1 MSERWNVDP
10 YALRLAA
17 VVLSLAGGLGP
28 VLYGLAW
35 LYSTEPLA
43 LAQGSRTAPPATHPV
58 IDPAL
63 RVQRTFAVGFATL
76 GILVFVRGRWFW
88 PGDAIMVPG
97 TLVAIASALL
107 WYRSNSS
114 VAAVRDRDPM
124 EQVLSGTASPLRTGI
139 GGVLAVIGIGVL
151 ASSAGGFDA
160 LPRAASAMVVAIAGV
175 AVLVGPYVG
184 RLISQVGDEQRQR
197 IRTEER
203 AAVASHLHDS
213 VLQTLALM
221 QRASDDPRRM
231 VALARRQERELRNW
245 LYGTGAEQAET
256 SLGQRCE
263 ALASEVE
270 FDLGVSVELVVVGDI
285 AANDRTDALLGA
297 VREATLNSARHA
309 GVDRVSVYVE
319 VEDQAVFASVRDTGC
334 GFEPMS
340 VPPDR
345 RGVVDSI
352 RGRVS
357 RVGGS
362 ADLRTSPDSGT
373 EWELR
378 VPLLERVS

>member
-1 MSERWNVDP
+1 MAR
-10 YALRLAA
+10 
-17 VVLSLAGGLGP
+17 
-28 VLYGLAW
+28 
-35 LYSTEPLA
+35 EP
-43 LAQGSRTAPPATHPV
+43 SR
-58 IDPAL
+58 
-63 RVQRTFAVGFATL
+63 
-76 GILVFVRGRWFW
+76 
-88 PGDAIMVPG
+88 
-97 TLVAIASALL
+97 
-107 WYRSNSS
+107 
-114 VAAVRDRDPM
+114 
-124 EQVLSGTASPLRTGI
+124 
-139 GGVLAVIGIGVL
+139 
-151 ASSAGGFDA
+151 
-160 LPRAASAMVVAIAGV
+160 
-175 AVLVGPYVG
+175 
-184 RLISQVGDEQRQR
+184 
-197 IRTEER
+197 
-203 AAVASHLHDS
+203 
-213 VLQTLALM
+213 
-221 QRASDDPRRM
+221 PRRH
-231 VALARRQERELRNW
+231 
-245 LYGTGAEQAET
+245 
-256 SLGQRCE
+256 SGQRCE